1 MTYLCRAALDFFE
14 VYLMDL
20 MDTSDWWWDYLTFLY
35 ILHTNFGLVN
45 PEKEAK
51 EAVDNLTMKDMQK
64 ILKYNIEFT
73 RHSTKLGWPDNILWS
88 KYYKGLASWIKVTL
102 LNKPKLQ
109 ILAELCSAVI
119 DINYRY

>member
-14 VYLMDL
+14 LYLMDL
-20 MDTSDWWWDYLTFLY
+20 MDTSDWWWDYLAFLY

-45 PEKEAK
+45 PDKEAK

-73 RHSTKLGWPDNILWS
+73 CHSTKLGWPDNILWS

>member
-1 MTYLCRAALDFFE
+1 
-14 VYLMDL
+14 MDL